1 MRAIAPR
8 RAPSSLLWL
17 ALLTLLP
24 GAAHAAG
31 TELFAERLT
40 ADNIERLRV
49 GGPDAIAGIGDWAI
63 GNGVI
68 CAAVSSPDHESVL
81 SDGGGVLVD
90 LGHCGRDDDQWG
102 VLQPMVNLS
111 RDNVMPV
118 REVGAEVAAG
128 QARIVTAGQISGLR
142 VHTVYSVDHHQ
153 PTRLRIVSRIEREAD
168 GDAVFL
174 FADVALHGHRQL
186 TAFTMASTRPSL
198 SVGFTHP
205 AVDVGSN
212 LAMVN
217 ALQRADTQVL
227 VGGSELQPGIA
238 YGWRLVGAWVQR
250 RDGSADPLAHI
261 ALNGEHFSI
270 IGAYADTLWLGGGGR
285 PGLLELAQ
293 TLLMDLEPGE
303 RIVYEREIILGDRA
317 DVASVT
323 DQLWPDG
330 PEIVASVGQA
340 NTAVHVVR
348 HDDAPIT
355 FVRSDAKGRVRFRLP
370 PGEDVRYKLLIA
382 GPGDQFETHPLR
394 VNGPRV
400 DLGALATPEAATLM
414 LPQGEPL
421 RLVFLGVAPT
431 PDPLIGGD
439 GIRFWVG
446 QERIAAAT
454 ESNHVSLAGAAGDPD
469 HVRLAPGHYRVLATR
484 GPEWSVSSAE
494 IELVAGQRARLYIQP
509 PIRVLDTPGW
519 LSADL
524 HVHAAPSDDSALPL
538 RRRIA
543 AFAAQGA
550 DVIVSTE
557 HDNVF
562 DYGPLI
568 RQLGL
573 DDRIAS
579 LVGVEITST
588 SKGPNAPSTSGHAN
602 AFPLRRDPLA
612 YRGGAPRGENVR
624 LRTLLADLHARP
636 LAPIL
641 QLNHPREAGFDA
653 DYGSY
658 FSHLAVGRGAYD
670 PIRPL
675 DHAQNRALIERDRR
689 SGLRDLDFD
698 AVELLNGPSMTRYR
712 LTRGDWLSLI
722 RQGEVRVGTANSD
735 SHSTR
740 HLVAL
745 PRNYVAFDGPGGRD
759 LDTEAFMRAVRG
771 GRLYGSTGPILEV
784 TLDGR
789 GPGERFRGAAG
800 ELHIVVRAAEWVPV
814 HEVRVFVNGALR
826 QRVDLAESRD
836 LVLPMRFSADA
847 FVTVEVE
854 GEAGPIYAA
863 IAPGFTP
870 FAFSNPIFVD
880 ADGDGRWLP
889 IGLQGRLPTTI
900 TAPLKS
906 P

>member
-1 MRAIAPR
+1 
-8 RAPSSLLWL
+8 
-17 ALLTLLP
+17 
-24 GAAHAAG
+24 
-31 TELFAERLT
+31 
-40 ADNIERLRV
+40 
-49 GGPDAIAGIGDWAI
+49 
-63 GNGVI
+63 
-68 CAAVSSPDHESVL
+68 
-81 SDGGGVLVD
+81 
-90 LGHCGRDDDQWG
+90 
-102 VLQPMVNLS
+102 
-111 RDNVMPV
+111 
-118 REVGAEVAAG
+118 
-128 QARIVTAGQISGLR
+128 
-142 VHTVYSVDHHQ
+142 
-153 PTRLRIVSRIEREAD
+153 
-168 GDAVFL
+168 L

-186 TAFTMASTRPSL
+186 TTFTIASTSPSL

-494 IELVAGQRARLYIQP
+494 IELVAGQRARLDIQP

-745 PRNYVAFDGPGGRD
+745 PRRLPQHATPGRAAAQLCGLRQSGGSRSRYRGLHAGGARRAALWQHGPDPRGDARRARAGRALPRSGRRAPHRRAGGGVGAGPRGAGVRERRAPPARRPRRITRPGPADALQRRRLRDRGSRGGGRTHLRRHRARLHPLRIFQPD
-759 LDTEAFMRAVRG
+759 LRGRRRGWPLAADRPAGAPAHHDHGPAQIPVNVRRRHCCARAS
-771 GRLYGSTGPILEV
+771 L
-784 TLDGR
+784 GR
-789 GPGERFRGAAG
+789 GAHRPRPRGARWFTSPQARKPASPQPRRMAPSPAHPGHHSSNAAYCGPAAG
-800 ELHIVVRAAEWVPV
+800 RDGSE
-814 HEVRVFVNGALR
+814 G
-826 QRVDLAESRD
+826 VDKR
-836 LVLPMRFSADA
+836 
-847 FVTVEVE
+847 
-854 GEAGPIYAA
+854 
-863 IAPGFTP
+863 
-870 FAFSNPIFVD
+870 
-880 ADGDGRWLP
+880 
-889 IGLQGRLPTTI
+889 
-900 TAPLKS
+900 
-906 P
+906 